1 MSEFDEGFLFD
12 GLDGLSCEAFVRL
25 VRQFAFSKDRGKD
38 DEWIAQFAATRMDG
52 AALRWLE
59 DQPEETQDS
68 WKLLRRAVLLRWSPI
83 NARAQS
89 PPSA

>member
-1 MSEFDEGFLFD
+1 MSDLDEGFVFD
-12 GLDGLSCEAFVRL
+12 GSASLSCETFVRL
-25 VRQFAFSKDRGKD
+25 VRQYAFSKDRGKD

-68 WKLLRRAVLLRWSPI
+68 WKLLRRAVLIQWPP
-83 NARAQS
+83 AHPGAQS
-89 PPSA
+89 PPAA